1 MLSNDDEVIVFHPCK
16 FKTGY
21 IWMDGGRIF
30 LGMKRAKYDVR
41 SRSINEEDRR
51 ENTHPIN
58 REDRQVKW

>member
-1 MLSNDDEVIVFHPCK
+1 
-16 FKTGY
+16 
-21 IWMDGGRIF
+21 MDGGRIF

-58 REDRQVKW
+58 REDRQVK